1 MQENKKNTLI
11 INLIGAPSSGKSAL
25 MGDIFAKLK
34 YLGVD
39 CEQVT
44 EFAKDLVW
52 ARRYDDME
60 DEIYIFAEQNHR
72 LFMVCGK
79 VDVIVTD
86 RPLILTAIY
95 NDRYGTGGKELNDL
109 VLKEFNRHNNY
120 NVFLNRVHKYS
131 PVGRVQTEKESD
143 EIAIEIKDFLNKNDI
158 KYNEFDGDRSS
169 AEPIVKEV
177 LKILNK
183 K

>member
-1 MQENKKNTLI
+1 MQQNSKNTLI
-11 INLIGAPSSGKSAL
+11 VNLIGAPSSAKSAL
-25 MGDIFAKLK
+25 MGDIFSKLK

-79 VDVIVTD
+79 VNVIVTD

-95 NDRYGTGGKELNDL
+95 NDRYGSGGEELNAL

-120 NVFLNRVHKYS
+120 NVFLNRVHKYN
-131 PVGRVQTEKESD
+131 PIGRVQTEKESD
-143 EIAIEIKDFLNKNDI
+143 EIAIEIKNYLFEHDI
-158 KYNEFDGDRSS
+158 QFDEFDGDSSS
-169 AEPIVKEV
+169 AEKIVEQI
-177 LKILNK
+177 LKRL
-183 K
+183 